1 MAGLAPGLNLFIDTS
16 DGVLLQGQQ
25 NAQVISAL
33 TLPLFIGD
41 TLTVY
46 LWLFQRIPN
55 SVNPANNFPFQTILN
70 TGIAPVLYLTDGTV
84 AGSANPLASCVVW
97 NPDPTQS
104 YAVGTLNLN
113 TPGLIA
119 ALGTKTILS
128 AYLLVGYL
136 QNGVSTTVLNQKIVL
151 GAGVPNGV
159 PAVPEGLT
167 PLSVQQA
174 RLMFMP
180 IEPTAGQS
188 LYLASP
194 LGKVIEIA
202 CVDEGGTGGYHIDE
216 NPTGITVPTVAPG

>member
-70 TGIAPVLYLTDGTV
+70 TGIAPVLYLT
-84 AGSANPLASCVVW
+84 VVW

-119 ALGTKTILS
+119 ALGTKTSLS

-180 IEPTAGQS
+180 IEPPAGQS